1 MAGVHSVPQNAHPD
15 LLSNVFKMKSAY
27 IDMIGG
33 ASGDMLLGA
42 LIDVGLS
49 LDDLRAQLSLM
60 DVGGYT
66 LRSEQVSRGALNC
79 TLLHVDLDDEG
90 LRRRGWD
97 ELSGTIESSR
107 LPEEV
112 RTKSIEVLDR
122 LTDAESVVHGVDRHH
137 LTPHEL
143 GSVDTLV
150 DLVGVVAGFRLLG
163 IEHIA
168 AGSFPAGSGFV
179 MSDHGRIPGL
189 APATAQVYAAAN
201 APVRAANQW
210 SPKGETVT
218 PSGASLITS
227 IASFDPIQ
235 LSVNKIGYG
244 AGSRDPEDY
253 PNALGLWIGETADP
267 GTASLDGGLALLE
280 TNIDDMG
287 GEQFGYVQ
295 ERLLDSGALDV
306 WMTPIQMKKNRPA
319 VLLSILVKEA
329 DADIAAKIVL
339 RETSTLGV
347 RRRSVERYTADRE
360 IVEVETSL
368 GTARVKIKRV
378 DGEVVGVAPEYDDC
392 RLLAMKHDL
401 PFAEVMR
408 LVSDEARSLI

>member
-1 MAGVHSVPQNAHPD
+1 
-15 LLSNVFKMKSAY
+15 MKSAY

-49 LDDLRAQLSLM
+49 LDDLRAELSLM
-60 DVGGYT
+60 DIGGYT
-66 LRSEQVSRGALNC
+66 LRPEKVSRGALNC

-97 ELSGTIESSR
+97 ELSGTVESSR

-112 RTKSIEVLDR
+112 RTKSVEVLDR

-143 GSVDTLV
+143 GTVDTLV
-150 DLVGVVAGFRLLG
+150 DIVGVVAGFRLLG

-168 AGSFPAGSGFV
+168 AGAFPAGTGFV

-201 APVRAANQW
+201 APVRSASQW
-210 SPKGETVT
+210 GPKGETVT

-235 LSVNKIGYG
+235 LSVNRIGYG

-253 PNALGLWIGETADP
+253 PNALGLWIGETVES
-267 GTASLDGGLALLE
+267 GHRTLDGGLSLLE

-295 ERLLDSGALDV
+295 ERLLESGALDV

-319 VLLSILVKEA
+319 VLLSVLVREG
-329 DADIAAKIVL
+329 DADKAANVVL

-368 GTARVKIKRV
+368 GAARVKIKRV
-378 DGEVVGVAPEYDDC
+378 DGDVVGVAPEYDDC
-392 RLLAMKHDL
+392 RALAIKHDL

-408 LVSDEARSLI
+408 RVADEARSRI

>member
-1 MAGVHSVPQNAHPD
+1 
-15 LLSNVFKMKSAY
+15 
-27 IDMIGG
+27 MIGG

-49 LDDLRAQLSLM
+49 IDDLRNELALM
-60 DVGGYT
+60 DVRGYT
-66 LRSEQVSRGALNC
+66 LRPEKVSRGALNC

-97 ELSGTIESSR
+97 ELSDTVASSR

-112 RTKSIEVLDR
+112 RNKSIEVLDR

-137 LTPHEL
+137 LRPHEL
-143 GSVDTLV
+143 GTVDTLV
-150 DLVGVVAGFRLLG
+150 DIVGVVAGFRLIG
-163 IEHIA
+163 VEQIT
-168 AGSFPAGSGFV
+168 AGAFPAGTGFV

-201 APVRAANQW
+201 APVRSANQW
-210 SPKGETVT
+210 GPKGETVT

-227 IASFDPIQ
+227 IASFESVE
-235 LSVNKIGYG
+235 LSIKTIGYG

-253 PNALGLWIGETADP
+253 PNALGLWIGETVDP
-267 GTASLDGGLALLE
+267 THASTDGGLSLLE

-295 ERLLDSGALDV
+295 ERLLESGSLDV

-319 VLLSILVKEA
+319 VLLSVLVKES
-329 DADIAAKIVL
+329 DADKAAKVIL

-347 RRRSVERYTADRE
+347 RRRPVERYTADRE

-368 GTARVKIKRV
+368 GKARVKIKRV
-378 DGEVVGVAPEYDDC
+378 EGDVVGVAPEYDDC
-392 RLLAMKHDL
+392 RSIAIEHNLA
-401 PFAEVMR
+401 FAEVMR
-408 LVSDEARSLI
+408 QVADKARTLI

>member
-1 MAGVHSVPQNAHPD
+1 MTR
-15 LLSNVFKMKSAY
+15 SAY

-42 LIDVGLS
+42 LIDVGLPI
-49 LDDLRAQLSLM
+49 DDLRSELALM
-60 DVGGYT
+60 GVSGYT
-66 LRSEQVSRGALNC
+66 LRSESVSRGALNC

-90 LRRRGWD
+90 ERRRGWD
-97 ELSGTIESSR
+97 ELSGTIESSK
-107 LPEEV
+107 LPDEV
-112 RTKSIEVLDR
+112 RSKALQVLDR

-150 DLVGVVAGFRLLG
+150 DIVGVIAGFRLLG
-163 IEHIA
+163 IEHIS
-168 AGSFPAGSGFV
+168 AGPFPAGTGFI

-201 APVRAANQW
+201 APVRPANQW

-218 PSGASLITS
+218 PSGASLVTS
-227 IASFDPIQ
+227 IASFDQVAIN
-235 LSVNKIGYG
+235 VDKIGYG

-253 PNALGLWIGETADP
+253 PNALGLWIGETAGGSSPESLGSSELP
-267 GTASLDGGLALLE
+267 GPWGSLSGGVALLE

-295 ERLLDSGALDV
+295 ERLLAEGALDV

-319 VLLSILVKEA
+319 VLLSVLVKET
-329 DADIAAKIVL
+329 DADQAANVIL

-347 RRRSVERYTADRE
+347 RRRAVERYTADRE

-368 GTARVKIKRV
+368 GTARIKIKRV
-378 DGEVVGVAPEYDDC
+378 DGEIVSIAPEYDDC
-392 RLLAMKHDL
+392 RALAIKHGL
-401 PFAEVMR
+401 AFSEVMR
-408 LVSDEARSLI
+408 RVGDETRTRI

>member
-1 MAGVHSVPQNAHPD
+1 
-15 LLSNVFKMKSAY
+15 MKSAY

-49 LDDLRAQLSLM
+49 LDDLRNELALM
-60 DVGGYT
+60 DVRGYT
-66 LRSEQVSRGALNC
+66 LRPEKVSRGALNC

-97 ELSGTIESSR
+97 ELSDTVASSR

-112 RTKSIEVLDR
+112 RNKSIEVLDR

-137 LTPHEL
+137 LRPHEL
-143 GSVDTLV
+143 GTVDTLV
-150 DLVGVVAGFRLLG
+150 DIVGVVAGFRLIG
-163 IEHIA
+163 VEQIT
-168 AGSFPAGSGFV
+168 AGAFPAGTGFV

-201 APVRAANQW
+201 APVRSANQW
-210 SPKGETVT
+210 GPKGETVT

-227 IASFDPIQ
+227 IASFESVE
-235 LSVNKIGYG
+235 LSVNTIGYG

-253 PNALGLWIGETADP
+253 PNALGLWIGETVGP
-267 GTASLDGGLALLE
+267 THASRDGGLSLLE

-295 ERLLDSGALDV
+295 ERLLESGSLDV

-319 VLLSILVKEA
+319 VLLSVLVKET
-329 DADIAAKIVL
+329 DADKAAKVIL

-347 RRRSVERYTADRE
+347 RRRPVERYTADRE
-360 IVEVETSL
+360 IVEVATSL
-368 GTARVKIKRV
+368 GKARVKIKRV
-378 DGEVVGVAPEYDDC
+378 EGEVVGVAPEYDDC
-392 RLLAMKHDL
+392 RSIAIEHNVA
-401 PFAEVMR
+401 FAEVMR
-408 LVSDEARSLI
+408 QLADKARTLI

>member
-1 MAGVHSVPQNAHPD
+1 MTR
-15 LLSNVFKMKSAY
+15 SAY
-27 IDMIGG
+27 IDMISG

-42 LIDVGLS
+42 LINVGLP
-49 LDDLRAQLSLM
+49 LDDLRNELALM

-66 LRSEQVSRGALNC
+66 LRAESVSRGALNC

-90 LRRRGWD
+90 NRRRGWD
-97 ELSGTIESSR
+97 ELSGTIESSKF
-107 LPEEV
+107 PDEV
-112 RTKSIEVLDR
+112 RSKALQVLDR
-122 LTDAESVVHGVDRHH
+122 LTAAESVVHGVDRHH

-150 DLVGVVAGFRLLG
+150 DIVGVIAGFRLLG
-163 IEHIA
+163 IEHIS
-168 AGSFPAGSGFV
+168 AGPFPAGTGFI

-201 APVRAANQW
+201 APVRPANQW
-210 SPKGETVT
+210 GPKGETVT
-218 PSGASLITS
+218 PSGASLVTT
-227 IASFDPIQ
+227 IASFDQVAIN
-235 LSVNKIGYG
+235 VNKIGYG

-253 PNALGLWIGETADP
+253 PNALGLWIGETAATSSP
-267 GTASLDGGLALLE
+267 QSSTTRGFLSGGLVLLE

-295 ERLLDSGALDV
+295 ERLLAEGALDV

-319 VLLSILVKEA
+319 VLLSVLVKES
-329 DADIAAKIVL
+329 DADQAANVIL

-347 RRRSVERYTADRE
+347 RRRAIERYTADRE

-378 DGEVVGVAPEYDDC
+378 DGEIVGIAPEYDDC
-392 RLLAMKHDL
+392 RAIALKHGLA
-401 PFAEVMR
+401 FSEVMR
-408 LVSDEARSLI
+408 RVGDEARTRI

>member
-1 MAGVHSVPQNAHPD
+1 MTR
-15 LLSNVFKMKSAY
+15 SAY
-27 IDMIGG
+27 IDMISG

-42 LIDVGLS
+42 LINVGLP
-49 LDDLRAQLSLM
+49 LDDLRNELALM

-66 LRSEQVSRGALNC
+66 LRAESVSRGALNC

-90 LRRRGWD
+90 NRRRGWD
-97 ELSGTIESSR
+97 ELSGTIESSKF
-107 LPEEV
+107 PDEV
-112 RTKSIEVLDR
+112 RSKALQVLDR
-122 LTDAESVVHGVDRHH
+122 LTAAESVVHGVDRHH

-150 DLVGVVAGFRLLG
+150 DIVGVIAGFRLLG
-163 IEHIA
+163 IEHIS
-168 AGSFPAGSGFV
+168 AGPFPAGTGFI

-201 APVRAANQW
+201 APVRPANQW
-210 SPKGETVT
+210 GPKGETVT
-218 PSGASLITS
+218 PSGASLVTT
-227 IASFDPIQ
+227 IASFDQVAIN
-235 LSVNKIGYG
+235 VNKIGYG
-244 AGSRDPEDY
+244 AGSRDPKDY
-253 PNALGLWIGETADP
+253 PNALGLWIGETAATSSP
-267 GTASLDGGLALLE
+267 QSSTTRGFLSGGLVLLE

-295 ERLLDSGALDV
+295 ERLLAEDALDV

-319 VLLSILVKEA
+319 VLLSVLVKES
-329 DADIAAKIVL
+329 DADQAANVIL

-347 RRRSVERYTADRE
+347 RRRAIERYTADRE

-378 DGEVVGVAPEYDDC
+378 DGEIVGIAPEYDDC
-392 RLLAMKHDL
+392 RAIALKHGLA
-401 PFAEVMR
+401 FSEVMR
-408 LVSDEARSLI
+408 RVGDEARTRI

>member
-1 MAGVHSVPQNAHPD
+1 
-15 LLSNVFKMKSAY
+15 MKTAY

-33 ASGDMLLGA
+33 AAGDMLLGA

-49 LDDLRAQLSLM
+49 IDDLRSELALM
-60 DVGGYT
+60 DIGGYT
-66 LRSEQVSRGALNC
+66 LRQERVTRGVLNC
-79 TLLHVDLDDEG
+79 TLLHVDLDEEG
-90 LRRRGWD
+90 QRRRGWD

-112 RTKSIEVLDR
+112 RTKAIEVLDR

-143 GSVDTLV
+143 GTVDTLV
-150 DLVGVVAGFRLLG
+150 DIVGVIAGFRLLG
-163 IEHIA
+163 IEQIS
-168 AGSFPAGSGFV
+168 AGPFPAGTGFV
-179 MSDHGRIPGL
+179 MSDHGRIPGI
-189 APATAQVYAAAN
+189 APATAQIYAAAN
-201 APVRAANQW
+201 APIRSATQW
-210 SPKGETVT
+210 GPKGETVT

-227 IASFDPIQ
+227 IVSFDQTEI
-235 LSVNKIGYG
+235 SVSKIGYG

-253 PNALGLWIGETADP
+253 PNVLGLWIGETKTSAALP
-267 GTASLDGGLALLE
+267 GHGLLAGGLSLLE

-287 GEQFGYVQ
+287 GEGFGYVQ
-295 ERLLDSGALDV
+295 ERLLEAGALDV

-319 VLLSILVKEA
+319 VLLSVLVKEG
-329 DADIAAKIVL
+329 DADQTAMVIL

-347 RRRSVERYTADRE
+347 RRRAVERYTADRE

-378 DGEVVGVAPEYDDC
+378 DGDVAGISPEYEDC
-392 RLLAMKHDL
+392 RILAIKHGL
-401 PFAEVMR
+401 TLAEVMR
-408 LVSDEARSLI
+408 RVGDEARARI

>member
-1 MAGVHSVPQNAHPD
+1 MTR
-15 LLSNVFKMKSAY
+15 SAY
-27 IDMIGG
+27 IDMISG

-42 LIDVGLS
+42 LINVGLP
-49 LDDLRAQLSLM
+49 LDDLRNELALM

-66 LRSEQVSRGALNC
+66 LRAESVSRGALNC

-90 LRRRGWD
+90 NRRRGWD
-97 ELSGTIESSR
+97 ELSGTIESSKF
-107 LPEEV
+107 PDEV
-112 RTKSIEVLDR
+112 RSKALQVLDR
-122 LTDAESVVHGVDRHH
+122 LTAAESVVHGVDRHH

-150 DLVGVVAGFRLLG
+150 DIVGVIAGFRLLG
-163 IEHIA
+163 IEHIS
-168 AGSFPAGSGFV
+168 AGPFPAGTGFI

-201 APVRAANQW
+201 APVRPANQW
-210 SPKGETVT
+210 GPKGETVT
-218 PSGASLITS
+218 PSGASLVTT
-227 IASFDPIQ
+227 IASFDQVAIN
-235 LSVNKIGYG
+235 VNKIGYG
-244 AGSRDPEDY
+244 AGSRDPKDY
-253 PNALGLWIGETADP
+253 PNALGLWIGETAATSSP
-267 GTASLDGGLALLE
+267 QSSTTRGFLSGGLVLLE

-295 ERLLDSGALDV
+295 ERLLAEGALDV

-319 VLLSILVKEA
+319 VLLSVLVKES
-329 DADIAAKIVL
+329 DADQAANVIL

-347 RRRSVERYTADRE
+347 RRRAIERYTADRE

-378 DGEVVGVAPEYDDC
+378 DGEIVGIAPEYDDC
-392 RLLAMKHDL
+392 RAIALKHGLA
-401 PFAEVMR
+401 FSEVMR
-408 LVSDEARSLI
+408 RVGDEARTRI